1 MDKKVQCSTN
11 YCEKSTNYINIFSFK
26 YVSLQTPMQR
36 YFGRMYELV
45 NFVSLL
51 IIRVAMEE
59 VGSGACFQFGYF
71 SET

>member
-1 MDKKVQCSTN
+1 MDKKVQYSTN

-36 YFGRMYELV
+36 YFGVYKLV
-45 NFVSLL
+45 CFFVNIRGWQLL
-51 IIRVAMEE
+51 E
-59 VGSGACFQFGYF
+59 VGYDTCFQFGYF